1 MAQLKVKQISDF
13 VSAVASVHNGAIG
26 TGTVTGISIAK
37 SEAIASALSSA
48 EAKDV
53 VRANATAG
61 FIATAKGEAVDAGK
75 LDATSKADAAEAAAI
90 LAAENKDVVR
100 ASATT
105 GFIATAKSEAISTA
119 SGDASAKADAALNAA
134 VLAAENKDVSRA
146 SATAGFI
153 ATAKSQAILAG
164 EADATDKADQALV
177 DAKVDATN
185 KSDKALAD
193 AKTYSDIQKGRI
205 TTLLGGSTA
214 ALDTFGEINTFIAGL
229 SEADVTLIDAV
240 SLNTDKVGVTTATVS
255 GAGALMDSEVSNLA
269 QVKAFD
275 SADYDVKG
283 AASAAQSAAISAAS
297 GDASAKA
304 DAALNAAVLAAENKD
319 VARATATAGFISD
332 AKGEA
337 IAAGEADAT
346 SKANAAQANAIASA
360 EGKDVVR
367 AATAA
372 KATVD
377 AQAAAILAAENK
389 DVVRAEATV
398 GLISDAKGEAINAA
412 SADATSK
419 ANAAQAAAATEAGRL
434 DGLNAVAS
442 TNYTDG
448 RETSILSV
456 LRGEISSLAGTDK
469 LEQIATFTNKTSFS
483 LAEGVKLD
491 NLDVLVYVN
500 GLQIHRSAGGE
511 GYTIAA
517 GGKSFAVEGLG
528 YELEEND
535 HIVVIGIKA

>member
-105 GFIATAKSEAISTA
+105 GFIATAKSEAIST
-119 SGDASAKADAALNAA
+119 
-134 VLAAENKDVSRA
+134 
-146 SATAGFI
+146 
-153 ATAKSQAILAG
+153 
-164 EADATDKADQALV
+164 
-177 DAKVDATN
+177 
-185 KSDKALAD
+185 
-193 AKTYSDIQKGRI
+193 
-205 TTLLGGSTA
+205 
-214 ALDTFGEINTFIAGL
+214 
-229 SEADVTLIDAV
+229 
-240 SLNTDKVGVTTATVS
+240 
-255 GAGALMDSEVSNLA
+255 
-269 QVKAFD
+269 
-275 SADYDVKG
+275 
-283 AASAAQSAAISAAS
+283 AS

-517 GGKSFAVEGLG
+517 GGQSFAVEGLG